1 MLSISPGIATFSLAA
16 VFCSNQ
22 LVDSPWLAS
31 WPMLRGI
38 QLRNAASLDGALAWR
53 RQAQLHG
60 KVRDFLS
67 ERRRHHFPSGLFG
80 TWSFIWLSD
89 TGCTHVAEVRGIK
102 NTLKRRYLNSNEFG
116 LGEHFY
122 ITFLSLTAL
131 SLARGHFPITQGII
145 DFLRDLT
152 DATAT
157 SCQGTSAS
165 VLASAVFF
173 TNPSNRPVKQII
185 MPKKFMSLTTGCDED
200 HHFWKSSHAHEN
212 VPKKGNIA
220 CMPLSKRTKTTP

>member
-1 MLSISPGIATFSLAA
+1 MQLWSSTAQALELMCSRHAWASAGGCARGIARLCLGSTCCPTFSLAA
-16 VFCSNQ
+16 VFCSNLQ

-145 DFLRDLT
+145 DLFFE
-152 DATAT
+152 T
-157 SCQGTSAS
+157 SPTQQPPPARG
-165 VLASAVFF
+165 
-173 TNPSNRPVKQII
+173 R
-185 MPKKFMSLTTGCDED
+185 
-200 HHFWKSSHAHEN
+200 
-212 VPKKGNIA
+212 VP
-220 CMPLSKRTKTTP
+220 RY

>member
-1 MLSISPGIATFSLAA
+1 MNSVSVSTF
-16 VFCSNQ
+16 
-22 LVDSPWLAS
+22 
-31 WPMLRGI
+31 
-38 QLRNAASLDGALAWR
+38 
-53 RQAQLHG
+53 
-60 KVRDFLS
+60 
-67 ERRRHHFPSGLFG
+67 
-80 TWSFIWLSD
+80 
-89 TGCTHVAEVRGIK
+89 
-102 NTLKRRYLNSNEFG
+102 
-116 LGEHFY
+116 

-131 SLARGHFPITQGII
+131 SLARALPDHKVI

-165 VLASAVFF
+165 VLASAGFS

-185 MPKKFMSLTTGCDED
+185 MPQKFMSLTTGCDED

-212 VPKKGNIA
+212 VPKKGSIA